1 MTAIPIRNIYY
12 LLSYAWDLLEEA
24 DELAVET
31 ENLPRVEDLLA
42 RLLVHGTRRLLR
54 RGIDQNFIPQSDI
67 LATVRGRI
75 DFEVSTRRLLLKHG
89 KVQCNFEEFLPD
101 LLHNR
106 ILKETLKALGTYS
119 ELDSGQRAE
128 IKAVLRRMEGISPLH
143 IRKSH
148 FAQVRLHKNNA
159 HYRLL
164 MHICEL
170 VHDNLLVNEEK
181 GTRFF
186 RDFLR
191 DKRQMAKL
199 FEHFVARFY
208 RKEIGA
214 MGWTVKPQEHI
225 PWDSPVQSEFLPQM
239 HADTIL
245 RGEGRVV
252 VVECKFYKEM
262 LQSSQRSSVA
272 KIRSSHLYQLMTY
285 LRNLE
290 ASLTGQEVEGLL
302 VYPAVQPVAQPDFG
316 RDMKLS
322 GHPVRVCTINLA
334 RQWKDVAERMHQIMF
349 TCHGEIYEPHRVLLD
364 SSSTKGSKYRRVLDL
379 AEI

>member
-1 MTAIPIRNIYY
+1 
-12 LLSYAWDLLEEA
+12 
-24 DELAVET
+24 
-31 ENLPRVEDLLA
+31 
-42 RLLVHGTRRLLR
+42 
-54 RGIDQNFIPQSDI
+54 
-67 LATVRGRI
+67 
-75 DFEVSTRRLLLKHG
+75 
-89 KVQCNFEEFLPD
+89 
-101 LLHNR
+101 
-106 ILKETLKALGTYS
+106 
-119 ELDSGQRAE
+119 
-128 IKAVLRRMEGISPLH
+128 MEGISPLH

-199 FEHFVARFY
+199 FERFVARFY
-208 RKEIGA
+208 RKELGA
-214 MGWTVKPQEHI
+214 MGWTVKSQEHI
-225 PWDSPVQSEFLPQM
+225 PWDSTVQSDFLPEM
-239 HADTIL
+239 HADAIL

-262 LQSSQRSSVA
+262 LQSSQWSSVE

-290 ASLTGQEVEGLL
+290 ASLPGQEVEGLL
-302 VYPAVQPVAQPDFG
+302 VYPAAGSGFVSDL
-316 RDMKLS
+316 KLS
-322 GHPVRVCTINLA
+322 GHAVRVCTINLA
-334 RQWKDVAERMHQIMF
+334 RNWEEVAEWMHQIVF
-349 TCHGEIYEPHRVLLD
+349 TRNGEINKLGSVPL
-364 SSSTKGSKYRRVLDL
+364 SSYLIRMMD
-379 AEI
+379 